1 MDSLS
6 SSLLKAD
13 NVADNE
19 EFWRENDK
27 SERSCESSLI
37 LVELSSFPESLTS
50 WSASREVVEGSEEE
64 DSERPE
70 SGELLRPPPPHL
82 ETKILNLILLLA
94 SLEVGIN
101 FVTLCQCVQLKF
113 SL

>member
-82 ETKILNLILLLA
+82 ETKILNLILILA
-94 SLEVGIN
+94 
-101 FVTLCQCVQLKF
+101 
-113 SL
+113 

>member
-19 EFWRENDK
+19 EFCRENDK
-27 SERSCESSLI
+27 SERSRESSLI

-64 DSERPE
+64 DSESPE
-70 SGELLRPPPPHL
+70 SGELLRPPAPHL
-82 ETKILNLILLLA
+82 ETKILNLIL
-94 SLEVGIN
+94 IN
-101 FVTLCQCVQLKF
+101 RIRY
-113 SL
+113 

>member
-82 ETKILNLILLLA
+82 DTKILNLILLLA
-94 SLEVGIN
+94 SLEVGIT
-101 FVTLCQCVQLKF
+101 FVTFCQYAQLIL